1 MSAQVE
7 SIEKEQHSP
16 PLQVKEKEIPQE
28 VTCTTDSND
37 HNSEQGEAEPVPSL
51 CDSWLTTIPGGYM
64 EYEGTF
70 YEVRRVPNTL
80 SDRLMSQDD
89 FGILPRTT
97 APGFLINGDKVEE
110 MDSKQTEA
118 RKKELIPSGEVF
130 ETADGHWVDQ
140 KGLDDTQ
147 LAIQSEIFQS
157 LPIIKVDPNVHHAKL
172 PRCLDEI
179 KNLFSV
185 QGVPYLVQLVGRTEE
200 GRMVTLKFGQDLTSW
215 ILGPFVDGGKL
226 QLPEE
231 WKYQWVVDIVLGL
244 RNLHKRNIL
253 HADLTTNNVLFDKS
267 HAILCDLESGPHT
280 SHLVPPELAQGI
292 VKDFNAKMDIYGLGT
307 LLWCIEN
314 RNMPRAHRKLE
325 CTGVFA
331 DLMSRCM
338 ADDPDDRTTLNQIIE
353 ELRRLPQTKSLFPNE
368 YSTTNP
374 DKCGANPSIHG
385 TASDPALIPD
395 PNSWSYKHTG
405 AVTNFKGNFYE
416 ICRVPDTLSDR
427 ILNHGRPL
435 PVSASPGV
443 MITANSVEHLTA
455 EEVDERRKYHNIDE
469 NCHPLRNQD
478 GTINTRIDV
487 EASQMAIESDIFK
500 SLPFIE
506 VDPKIHHV
514 KSPRSVNE
522 LKNLISIQGISYVV
536 QLLGRTTDGKIV
548 TTKHGDHTLF
558 DWINDIGKKVPE
570 EWKYQWIVDI
580 ALGLLNLHQ
589 KNIVHNDLADQN
601 ILLKDEHAIIC
612 DLESEPTTLDILPPE
627 YAQDFCTI
635 KEKSADIY
643 ALGVL
648 LWSIENKNSAR
659 PHRTL
664 ECTGIFKDI
673 MSRCLAINPK
683 DRPTIDQ
690 VIYEFW
696 RLPQTSS
703 LFPEGYEAREAI
715 PPKDNLADLDNGYE
729 IKTDGGDEE
738 KTVYQIDGPQRL
750 PWLNWLYNGKGALI
764 SHNGIFYEIIRIPD
778 TFSDRVI
785 NQRADLPFVPWP
797 AARIIGDR
805 MEKMTETELAISR
818 NRCQVNEEGELV
830 PTDDG
835 FFEAERDQEVQLT
848 IESDIF
854 NSLPMIEFD
863 ERLHHAKS
871 PRTIQEVQNLISAR
885 GVPGLVQ
892 VMGRT
897 QDNQLVTKEFGK
909 SLSNWITD
917 RTMETSGRTKMNWAV
932 DIARALCHLH
942 HRDMLHKDLSANN
955 VLVDGDRAILCDL
968 ESRWTS
974 GCARSPENCQGA
986 EYDKRADVYGFGTLL
1001 WSIENRNMPRPHASL
1016 QTTGVFEDIMRE
1028 CLDNDPAKR
1037 PTIDEVLAELEKL
1050 KYNS

>member
-1 MSAQVE
+1 MSAQSKSIGKEQPSPTPEVE
-7 SIEKEQHSP
+7 EKET
-16 PLQVKEKEIPQE
+16 PQE
-28 VTCTTDSND
+28 VTSTTGSDD
-37 HNSEQGEAEPVPSL
+37 HNSEQDEDEPVPSL
-51 CDSWLTTIPGGYM
+51 CDSWLVTIPGGYM

-80 SDRLMSQDD
+80 SDRLMSQAD

-97 APGFLINGDKVEE
+97 APGLLINGDKVEK
-110 MDSKQTEA
+110 MNAKQTEA

-130 ETADGHWVDQ
+130 ETADGKWVDQ
-140 KGLDDTQ
+140 QGLDDTQ
-147 LAIQSEIFQS
+147 LAIQSDLFLS
-157 LPIIKVDPNVHHAKL
+157 LPIIKVDPIIHHAKV

-179 KNLFSV
+179 KHLFAV

-200 GRMVTLKFGQDLTSW
+200 GRMVSLKFGQDLTSW
-215 ILGPFVDGGKL
+215 ILGPFVDGAKV

-253 HADLTTNNVLFDKS
+253 HADLTTNNVLFDKD

-280 SHLVPPELAQGI
+280 DHLVPPELAQGI

-338 ADDPDDRTTLNQIIE
+338 ADDPDLRPTLDQIIE
-353 ELRRLPQTKSLFPNE
+353 ELRKLPETKSLFPNE
-368 YSTTNP
+368 PSTTNP
-374 DKCGANPSIHG
+374 DKCAASSSIQG
-385 TASDPALIPD
+385 TVSDQALIPD
-395 PNSWSYKHTG
+395 PNSWSYTHTG
-405 AVTNFKGNFYE
+405 AV
-416 ICRVPDTLSDR
+416 
-427 ILNHGRPL
+427 
-435 PVSASPGV
+435 
-443 MITANSVEHLTA
+443 
-455 EEVDERRKYHNIDE
+455 
-469 NCHPLRNQD
+469 PLRNQD
-478 GTINTRIDV
+478 GTVDTRIDV
-487 EASQMAIESDIFK
+487 EASQLASESDILT
-500 SLPFIE
+500 SLPVIE

-522 LKNLISIQGISYVV
+522 LKNLISIQGISYLV

-548 TTKHGDHTLF
+548 TMKHGDHTLF
-558 DWINDIGKKVPE
+558 DWINEIGKKISK
-570 EWKYQWIVDI
+570 EWKYQWVVDI

-601 ILLKDEHAIIC
+601 ILLKDDHAIIC

-627 YAQDFCTI
+627 YAQDSCAI

-659 PHRTL
+659 PHRAL

-673 MSRCLAINPK
+673 MSRCLATDPN

-690 VIYEFW
+690 VVYKLW
-696 RLPQTSS
+696 RLPQTRA
-703 LFPEGYEAREAI
+703 LFPVGYEAREA
-715 PPKDNLADLDNGYE
+715 NLPNDHPADVDNGHQVN
-729 IKTDGGDEE
+729 TDAGDEE

-750 PWLNWLYNGKGALI
+750 PWLNWLYNDKGAVI
-764 SHNGIFYEIIRIPD
+764 SYNGIFYEIIRIPD

-785 NQRADLPFVPWP
+785 NQRADLPFVPWQS
-797 AARIIGDR
+797 ARIIGDR
-805 MEKMTETELAISR
+805 IEKMTETELAISR
-818 NRCQVNEEGELV
+818 SGCQVNKEGELV
-830 PTDDG
+830 PIHDG
-835 FFEAERDQEVQLT
+835 SFEAERDQEVQLT

-854 NSLPMIEFD
+854 NSLPLIEYD

-897 QDNQLVTKEFGK
+897 QDNQLATKEFGK

-917 RTMETSGRTKMNWAV
+917 RSMETSQQTKVQWAV
-932 DIARALCHLH
+932 DIARALCQLH
-942 HRDMLHKDLSANN
+942 QRDMLHKDLSANN
-955 VLVDGDRAILCDL
+955 VLIDGDLAILCDL
-968 ESRWTS
+968 ESRWTT
-974 GCARSPENCQGA
+974 GCARPPENCQGA

-1016 QTTGVFEDIMRE
+1016 QTSGVFKGIMRK
-1028 CLDNDPAKR
+1028 CLDNDPARR
-1037 PTIDEVLAELEKL
+1037 PTIDKVLAELEKL